1 MLEKLI
7 PFKVISFS
15 ISFFFWKNEVLNEGK
30 NYTTLYALFHL
41 GWLVFSPFA
50 SFFLSL
56 MSHSRINK
64 EQPGLLWSS
73 LDLRKA

>member
-30 NYTTLYALFHL
+30 NYTTLYALIHL

-56 MSHSRINK
+56 MSHFRINK
-64 EQPGLLWSS
+64 EQAGLLWSS